1 MRDTK
6 GSGRTTS
13 STERYK
19 SVHHH
24 PFSVI
29 LYTILTALHMVQG
42 VLKAADGS
50 VIFEG
55 TWEKGSGVRP
65 GSVGPI
71 ESVSVV
77 QSLE

>member
-1 MRDTK
+1 MAGQQAAWRGT
-6 GSGRTTS
+6 GLYT
-13 STERYK
+13 
-19 SVHHH
+19 
-24 PFSVI
+24 FSVI
-29 LYTILTALHMVQG
+29 LYTTLTALHMIQG

-65 GSVGPI
+65 GSVDPI

-77 QSLE
+77 RSLE